1 MTIPFRPRWYFFVAL
16 VSITFI
22 GPLSLHLFIPA
33 MPAVKEAFGV
43 STGMAQLTMSL
54 AMLSMAFFTVAY
66 GGLSDRF
73 GRKRVLLGGLV
84 LFTCGAAA
92 CMVAANMPML
102 LAGRIL
108 QGAGAGCGVVLARAI
123 ARDVYGQDRVAQVIA
138 YLTAAYVLGPM
149 VAPPIGGQLTV
160 LFGWRALFVLASAVG
175 LVVILAVTFGVP
187 ETRTRS
193 AGAPRGVFAGY
204 KSLLRRPRFVGFML
218 QPGMMSAA
226 FFTQATAASFLAT
239 DNLGADAAKIGLWFF
254 AFPIGFMTG
263 VSSRFAAQRSIEF
276 MTILGGV
283 TASHNGVD
291 CRLALFR
298 RHFHG
303 RAYIPE
309 CCQPRQGLTAHAE
322 PGAIPRDELV
332 SRRGGVRSPRG
343 GARHDRSPR
352 RRHLAAHLRLQTP
365 PAAARDR
372 APPCRRTAVREQQPF
387 KHSRPDGPS
396 NYERSFYK
404 SAAREKSFL
413 DPSHLVRDDTPGV
426 SLGALA
432 PWREQLLTQVIS

>member
-1 MTIPFRPRWYFFVAL
+1 MTISFRPRWYFFIAL
-16 VSITFI
+16 VSVTFI

-54 AMLSMAFFTVAY
+54 AMFSMAFFTVAY

-84 LFTCGAAA
+84 LFTCGAAS
-92 CMVAANMPML
+92 CMAAANMPML

-149 VAPPIGGQLTV
+149 LAPPIGGHLTV
-160 LFGWRALFVLASAVG
+160 LFGWRALFVLASVVG
-175 LVVILAVTFGVP
+175 LVVILAVAFAVP

-193 AGAPRGVFAGY
+193 GGAPRGVFAGY

-239 DNLGADAAKIGLWFF
+239 EHLGADAAKIGLWFF

-263 VSSRFAAQRSIEF
+263 SFISGRVGARRSTEF

-283 TASHNGVD
+283 IGVANGV
-291 CRLALFR
+291 LLIGWLYFGGISMAAL
-298 RHFHG
+298 
-303 RAYIPE
+303 YIPGMFVSLA
-309 CCQPRQGLTAHAE
+309 QGLSMPYAQA
-322 PGAIPRDELV
+322 GAMAVDTELAG
-332 SRRGGVRSPRG
+332 SAS
-343 GARHDRSPR
+343 GAVVFSQLFWPAALQQLTGLLADGTWVPMAMVHFAAVIVALLAGW
-352 RRHLAAHLRLQTP
+352 LAA
-365 PAAARDR
+365 R
-372 APPCRRTAVREQQPF
+372 AE
-387 KHSRPDGPS
+387 
-396 NYERSFYK
+396 
-404 SAAREKSFL
+404 
-413 DPSHLVRDDTPGV
+413 
-426 SLGALA
+426 
-432 PWREQLLTQVIS
+432 I

>member
-1 MTIPFRPRWYFFVAL
+1 MTMPFRPRWYFFIAL

-33 MPAVKEAFGV
+33 MSAVKEGFGV

-73 GRKRVLLGGLV
+73 GRKRVLLAGLV

-175 LVVILAVTFGVP
+175 LLVILAVIFGVP
-187 ETRTRS
+187 ETRARS
-193 AGAPRGVFAGY
+193 AALPHGVFAGY

-218 QPGMMSAA
+218 QPGLMSAA
-226 FFTQATAASFLAT
+226 FFTQATAASFLAAEH
-239 DNLGADAAKIGLWFF
+239 LGADAAKIGWWFF

-263 VSSRFAAQRSIEF
+263 SFISGRIGASRSIEF
-276 MTILGGV
+276 MTTLGGV
-283 TASHNGVD
+283 IGVVSGAL
-291 CRLALFR
+291 LAGWLYF
-298 RHFHG
+298 G
-303 RAYIPE
+303 GVSMAALYIPGILVSLA
-309 CCQPRQGLTAHAE
+309 QGLSMPYAQAGAMAVDPELAGSASGAVVFSQLFWPATLQQLTGLLADGTWVPMAAVQFVAVTAA
-322 PGAIPRDELV
+322 L
-332 SRRGGVRSPRG
+332 
-343 GARHDRSPR
+343 
-352 RRHLAAHLRLQTP
+352 LAAWM
-365 PAAARDR
+365 
-372 APPCRRTAVREQQPF
+372 AVRA
-387 KHSRPDGPS
+387 
-396 NYERSFYK
+396 ER
-404 SAAREKSFL
+404 
-413 DPSHLVRDDTPGV
+413 
-426 SLGALA
+426 
-432 PWREQLLTQVIS
+432 

>member
-1 MTIPFRPRWYFFVAL
+1 MPFRPRWYFFVAL

-33 MPAVKEAFGV
+33 IPAVKEAFGV

-84 LFTCGAAA
+84 LFTCGAAS
-92 CMVAANMPML
+92 CMAAANLPML

-149 VAPPIGGQLTV
+149 FAPPLGGHLTV
-160 LFGWRALFVLASAVG
+160 LFGWRALFVLASVVG
-175 LVVILAVTFGVP
+175 LVVILAVAFAVP
-187 ETRTRS
+187 ETRARN

-226 FFTQATAASFLAT
+226 FFTQATAASFLAAEH
-239 DNLGADAAKIGLWFF
+239 LGADAAKIGLWFF
-254 AFPIGFMTG
+254 AFPVGFMAG
-263 VSSRFAAQRSIEF
+263 SFISGRIGANRSIEF

-283 TASHNGVD
+283 IGVVNGAL
-291 CRLALFR
+291 LAGWLYF
-298 RHFHG
+298 G
-303 RAYIPE
+303 GISMAALYIPGMFVSLA
-309 CCQPRQGLTAHAE
+309 QGLSMPYAQA
-322 PGAIPRDELV
+322 GAMAVDTELAG
-332 SRRGGVRSPRG
+332 SAS
-343 GARHDRSPR
+343 GAVVFSQ
-352 RRHLAAHLRLQTP
+352 LFW
-365 PAAARDR
+365 PAALQQLTGLLADGTWVPM
-372 APPCRRTAVREQQPF
+372 AAVHFAAVTAALLTAWI
-387 KHSRPDGPS
+387 
-396 NYERSFYK
+396 
-404 SAAREKSFL
+404 AARAK
-413 DPSHLVRDDTPGV
+413 G
-426 SLGALA
+426 
-432 PWREQLLTQVIS
+432 